1 MKKGILVFTILL
13 SFFAGYVAGSVRT
26 RNAIAIE
33 LGGVG
38 STVESLKN
46 LGKTVVEMQQNI
58 DKLQANVN
66 SVKKIKDDISS
77 YQGIAGGG
85 AGKQIPQ
92 QLPAGGQGGLK
103 QVVPGTQQLLPQ

>member
-13 SFFAGYVAGSVRT
+13 SFFAGYMVGSVRT

-38 STVESLKN
+38 STIESLKG

-77 YQGIAGGG
+77 YQGIVGGG
-85 AGKQIPQ
+85 AGQ
-92 QLPAGGQGGLK
+92 QLQ
-103 QVVPGTQQLLPQ
+103 QQVPGGAQKGLQQLLPQQGK

>member
-13 SFFAGYVAGSVRT
+13 SFFAGYMVGSVRT

-66 SVKKIKDDISS
+66 TVKKIKDDISS
-77 YQGIAGGG
+77 YQGIVGGG

-92 QLPAGGQGGLK
+92 QLPTGGQKGLP
-103 QVVPGTQQLLPQ
+103 QTVPGTQQLLPQ